1 MNPFDAARRDT
12 VAAGQI
18 AETCSRCGSRV
29 TGMCRPLDVAALDDV
44 AADSDQVSLPAR
56 ATLFGEGDKATRA
69 FNIMEG
75 TVKLSRLLP
84 DGRQQVVGFRFAG
97 DILGYTTGE
106 TYPFDAELLTPG
118 RFCRIERPKL
128 DRLLRAYPT
137 LERRLLDLCLE
148 ELEKTQEHVVT
159 VGRRTAESRVASF
172 LLGLV
177 EAQRRRGPLPPQL
190 QMPMTRADIADFLG
204 LTLETVSRSLTGFRK
219 KGWIEEPA
227 HQRLKILKMPEL
239 MRCAEGGEA

>member
-1 MNPFDAARRDT
+1 MNPFDAIRRDSPAT
-12 VAAGQI
+12 GQI
-18 AETCSRCGSRV
+18 AETCARCGSRV
-29 TGMCRPLDVAALDDV
+29 TGICRPLDIAALDDV
-44 AADSDQVSLPAR
+44 ASDSDQVSLPAR
-56 ATLFGEGDKATRA
+56 STLFSEGDRATRA

-75 TVKLSRLLP
+75 TVKLYRLLP

-97 DILGYTTGE
+97 DILGYTTGQ

-137 LERRLLDLCLE
+137 LERRLLDLCLD
-148 ELEKTQEHVVT
+148 ELAQTQEHVVT
-159 VGRRTAESRVASF
+159 VGRRTAESRVAAF

-177 EAQRRRGPLPPQL
+177 EAQRRRGPLPPEL
-190 QMPMTRADIADFLG
+190 AMPMTRADIADFLG

-227 HQRLKILKMPEL
+227 HQRLRIVKMGEL
-239 MRCAEGGEA
+239 MRCAEGGDS